1 MKIQFITSA
10 FNGMAQRLWVELD
23 RLNHQVIVTYPNE
36 NLVSQTQS
44 IDPELIIAPF
54 LTAKIPEIIWKN
66 YVCMIVHPG
75 IAGDRGASS
84 LDWAIL
90 RKRPV
95 WGVTI
100 LQAVEKMDAGPIW
113 ASVEF
118 KMRDLTKGELYRHEV
133 TQAAAKG
140 ILQALQNFEQGDF
153 KPTPLDYENP
163 NVKGRW
169 NPKTKQKDF
178 AFSWADAVEDILRK
192 IRAADS
198 DPGVLVELDGQAFF
212 AYGGHREG
220 QIQGGQGQILA
231 QRNQAICVGAG
242 AGAIWLTHLKS
253 VEPGSIKLP
262 AMLVL
267 AQKNIPKSELSPFES
282 VDYPTWQEIRFEQ
295 EGEIG
300 YLYFDFYNGAM
311 STNQCQRLREAI
323 VEAKTKVQ
331 MLVLMGGRDVWSNGI
346 HLNVIEAAK
355 NSAQESW
362 ENIHAIDDLILEII
376 NSTSHYIVAALQGN
390 AGAGGVSLALA
401 ADKVM
406 TRNGIVLNPH
416 TKNMGLYGSEY
427 WTYLLP
433 QRIGYKKALRFT
445 EDCLPWGVQVA
456 YEVGLIDD
464 YFGETNSEFVA
475 EVKRKALEIKHLP
488 YFDKLIRAKKFQRR
502 KDERDKTLAKYRE
515 EELEKMHKNFFD
527 DDWDYAYKRFCFV
540 HKIPDSTTQV
550 AKDLYRTRREIYR
563 KRKWERLDYD
573 GE

>member
-54 LTAKIPEIIWKN
+54 LTAKIPEVIWKN

-220 QIQGGQGQILA
+220 QIQGVQGQILA

-355 NSAQESW
+355 NPAQESW